1 MKTLNKKNL
10 KKINKMINHYH
21 VYSFIHAKHKN
32 DTDKVKKAW
41 ASYNWYK
48 GRVVAI
54 DLYKE
59 FGISVIA
66 EDYIAEIDE
75 NYAKSSLEFSLN
87 RWLEATEEAKAKAKA
102 VA

>member
-21 VYSFIHAKHKN
+21 VYSLIHDKYKK
-32 DTDKVKKAW
+32 DTNEVNKAW

-48 GRVVAI
+48 GKVIAI

-59 FGISVIA
+59 FGISLIA

-75 NYAKSSLEFSLN
+75 NYARLKLEFSRD
-87 RWLEATEEAKAKAKA
+87 RWLKLTEEAKEKAKA